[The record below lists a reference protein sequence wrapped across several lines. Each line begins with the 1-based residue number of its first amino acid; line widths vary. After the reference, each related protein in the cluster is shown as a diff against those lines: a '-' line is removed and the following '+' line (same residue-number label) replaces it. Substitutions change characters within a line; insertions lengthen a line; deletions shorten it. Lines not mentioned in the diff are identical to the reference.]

1 MPTARCPRCGRRLR
15 DAACVD
21 CSPERSTPPT
31 LGALRPAVDGLL
43 FTTARALE
51 TFGPRL
57 PREDVARLEAAA
69 HALVAADRAGDV
81 EAIQR
86 AMAALEAVGREVSA
100 RL

>member
-1 MPTARCPRCGRRLR
+1 MPPAWCPRCGRRLR

-21 CSPERSTPPT
+21 CPPERSTAP
-31 LGALRPAVDGLL
+31 GVHALRPAVDALL

-51 TFGPRL
+51 TYGARL
-57 PREDVARLEAAA
+57 PPEDVARLEAAA

-81 EAIQR
+81 EAVQR

>member
-1 MPTARCPRCGRRLR
+1 MPPAWCPRCGRRLR

-21 CSPERSTPPT
+21 CPPERRTAPT
-31 LGALRPAVDGLL
+31 LHALRLAVDALL

-51 TFGPRL
+51 TYGARL
-57 PREDVARLEAAA
+57 PPEDVARLEVAA

-81 EAIQR
+81 DAIER
-86 AMAALEAVGREVSA
+86 ALAALEVLSREVAA